1 MLSYKM
7 NMNQEINQ
15 WLKSLDYQKGIA
27 LYQKLGANPT
37 FLAWFIKGYNIA
49 KAAKLQTEIKKF
61 LVEETIS
68 TNSPDQVIE
77 TLKAGL
83 RTAKGIFAEN
93 LSDDPEVIAIVARK
107 NELFRLIPKIKAK
120 FNIMVWEETKYTNQ
134 ERGQVAKQLSELK
147 RENNEVWTAIN
158 HFRAKGELPQPIIK
172 EIKAL
177 PTDITELI
185 KKRNTLRS
193 NLTKIKSGK
202 RAKSNLEN
210 DTAQLIAIEAL
221 IKTHETNHQ
230 K

>member
-1 MLSYKM
+1 MLSYK
-7 NMNQEINQ
+7 MNQEINQ

-37 FLAWFIKGYNIA
+37 FLAWFTKGYNTA
-49 KAAKLQTEIKKF
+49 KAAKLQSEIKKF
-61 LVEETIS
+61 LVEETKTIIS
-68 TNSPDQVIE
+68 PEQVIE

-93 LSDDPEVIAIVARK
+93 LSDDPAVMAIVARK

-120 FNIMVWEETKYTNQ
+120 LNIMVWEETKYTNQ
-134 ERGQVAKQLSELK
+134 ERGEIAKQLSELR

-158 HFRAKGELPQPIIK
+158 YFRKEGKLPQP
-172 EIKAL
+172 EIKAPKEL
-177 PTDITELI
+177 PTDITDLI

-202 RAKSNLEN
+202 RAKANLEN
-210 DTAQLIAIEAL
+210 DTAQLATIETL
-221 IKTHETNHQ
+221 IKAHEKSNLS
-230 K
+230 